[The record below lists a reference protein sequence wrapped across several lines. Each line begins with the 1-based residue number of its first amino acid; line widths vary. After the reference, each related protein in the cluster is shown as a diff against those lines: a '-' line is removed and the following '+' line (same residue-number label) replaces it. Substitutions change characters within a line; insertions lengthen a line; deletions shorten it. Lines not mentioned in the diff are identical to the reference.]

1 MVSKMLKFHTMKMS
15 SGLVTALTIA
25 ICLPLAGCLSAE
37 DPWGEGS
44 MAYTADEM
52 YPIAAHK
59 PCGQNWSDLGND
71 ESNHFS
77 PNHGCAVH
85 ANIAAMVADPTVL
98 RKPKRRLPRTAASTA
113 TTAIKNLEINAS
125 QSTATSNGAKSGS
138 TP

>member
-1 MVSKMLKFHTMKMS
+1 MLKYHKMKMS
-15 SGLVTALTIA
+15 RLLVTVMASA
-25 ICLPLAGCLSAE
+25 ICLPLAGCLNAD

-59 PCGQNWSDLGND
+59 KCGQDWPDLGND
-71 ESNHFS
+71 ESNHFA

-85 ANIAAMVADPTVL
+85 ANIAAMVADKSVL
-98 RKPKRRLPRTAASTA
+98 KKPKRRPVTTAATTS
-113 TTAIKNLEINAS
+113 TTAIKNLETNANL
-125 QSTATSNGAKSGS
+125 STITSNGRGGS